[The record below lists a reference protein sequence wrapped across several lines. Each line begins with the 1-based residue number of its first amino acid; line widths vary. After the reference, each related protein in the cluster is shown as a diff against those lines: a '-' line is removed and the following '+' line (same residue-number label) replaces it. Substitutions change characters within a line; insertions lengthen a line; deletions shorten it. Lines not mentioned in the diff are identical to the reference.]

1 VHRSTIFTI
10 TDMDRSE
17 VFLEDAGHEGTGMT
31 YTVEIISMEEK
42 GDLVERYFGRILYE
56 IKSDI
61 YGCCIKL
68 LTEIAPVKAAWEESF
83 YFASQSIRSHGRLY
97 VLNEP
102 TEEEN
107 KVYYDPQSKTCFIFN
122 VDYYGWIKSLAL
134 SVAGDILEDDH
145 DIYSVHGACLDAG
158 GKGLCILG
166 GSGAGKT
173 THTYGLLRN
182 PRVRVVSD
190 DWFYARVFG
199 DDILS
204 FGSEKNFYIRAD
216 LADIWKEFSGLVE
229 KAVLD
234 EKGRAVVDLRWVIG
248 KGRILPLTTLEN
260 VIILKR
266 DSGQKETVRELD
278 GQEALAILEQ
288 NGYFNPHLLV
298 HSDLKQRIRSRFFH
312 SLLTRAKV
320 REVNTTGTPEE
331 TQRAI
336 RKSLKIE

>member
-1 VHRSTIFTI
+1 
-10 TDMDRSE
+10 
-17 VFLEDAGHEGTGMT
+17 VFHEDTGHEGTGMT
-31 YTVEIISMEEK
+31 YAVELISMEEK
-42 GDLVERYFGRILYE
+42 EDLVERYSGRILYE
-56 IKSDI
+56 VKSEI
-61 YGCCIKL
+61 YGCCVKL
-68 LTEIAPVKAAWEESF
+68 LTEIASVKAAWEESF

-102 TEEEN
+102 AEEEN
-107 KVYYDPQSKTCFIFN
+107 KVYYDPQSKTCFLFN

-145 DIYSVHGACLDAG
+145 GIYSVHGACLDARG
-158 GKGLCILG
+158 QGFCILG

-216 LADIWKEFSGLVE
+216 LADIWREFSGLVE

-234 EKGRAVVDLRWVIG
+234 ERGRAVVDLRWVIG

-266 DSGQKETVRELD
+266 DSSQKETARELD
-278 GQEALAILEQ
+278 GQEALAILEKS
-288 NGYFNPHLLV
+288 GYYNPHLLV
-298 HSDLKQRIRSRFFH
+298 HSDLKHRIRSRFFR
-312 SLLTRAKV
+312 SLLARAKV
-320 REVNTTGTPEE
+320 CEVNTTGTPEE
-331 TQRAI
+331 SQREI
-336 RKSLKIE
+336 RKFLKIE